1 MPNGGHRTRLKG
13 IVTSDKMDKTII
25 VSVERRTQNPL
36 YRKYITRHKN
46 YSVHDEQNRC
56 KNGDV
61 VEIISSRPFSKSKSW
76 AVTKIL
82 NKAQTPPSDEMLEK
96 EESR

>member
-1 MPNGGHRTRLKG
+1 MPKGGHRTRLKG
-13 IVTSDKMDKTII
+13 LVTSDKMDKSIV
-25 VSVERRTQNPL
+25 VSVERRTRHPL
-36 YRKYITRHKN
+36 YRKYILRHKN

-56 KNGDV
+56 CQGDV

-82 NKAQTPPSDEMLEK
+82 KKAQPAHSSDVNKK
-96 EESR
+96 E